1 MLSLKTLSLKP
12 LALKPLALKPLAL
25 STAAALTLQSFGAI
39 LPASAGPSYRPPS
52 RSVPTRTDGT
62 GTRAADNLGC
72 TKDFA
77 VPLTALTPDKYVGQT
92 VAGRPS
98 FFWYQ
103 SESKAAVFTLYELA
117 PVAPSP
123 AKGPEKPSDKPSD
136 KASDKPSDK
145 PSDKASEKGV
155 GKGTGKAA
163 DAAPAKPLETAPA
176 AAQNLGTTD
185 SPATAKRFAPVL
197 AGKLAVTIS
206 PVGSLAAAPAERPA
220 SRTLAP
226 VPSPSPSP
234 QPPAQLPIPQLPAPK
249 LPETK
254 LPETKLPEPAPSKPA
269 AADTVVW
276 VKNIPAQKSRIL
288 QLPLAADKP
297 ELKADAVYRWEV
309 EVICDP
315 NQPSNKSGLATG
327 FIQRV
332 APTAA
337 LSASLAKAK
346 TNQAKA
352 DIYASAGLWYDTLD
366 AMTRAIVAN
375 PNSKSLEQDFYA
387 VLEQAGYGNIVA
399 KERSAK

>member
-1 MLSLKTLSLKP
+1 MLSLKTLS
-12 LALKPLALKPLAL
+12 LKPLAL

-62 GTRAADNLGC
+62 GTRAGSELGC

-92 VAGRPS
+92 VSGRPS

-117 PVAPSP
+117 TPVAPSP
-123 AKGPEKPSDKPSD
+123 AKGP
-136 KASDKPSDK
+136 DKPSDK
-145 PSDKASEKGV
+145 PSDKAPEKPSDKPSEKGA
-155 GKGTGKAA
+155 GKGSDKASE
-163 DAAPAKPLETAPA
+163 AAPGKPLETAPT
-176 AAQNLGTTD
+176 QKLGALGSPTTL
-185 SPATAKRFAPVL
+185 PAV
-197 AGKLAVTIS
+197 
-206 PVGSLAAAPAERPA
+206 
-220 SRTLAP
+220 RTLAP
-226 VPSPSPSP
+226 APLPSP
-234 QPPAQLPIPQLPAPK
+234 QPPAQLPIPKLPAPK

-254 LPETKLPEPAPSKPA
+254 LPETKLPETKLPETKLPETKLPETKLPETAPSKPA
-269 AADTVVW
+269 APDKVVW
-276 VKNIPAQKSRIL
+276 VKNITAQKARIL
-288 QLPLAADKP
+288 QLQLAADKP
-297 ELKADAVYRWEV
+297 ELKADTVYRWEV

-352 DIYASAGLWYDTLD
+352 EIYASAGLWSDTLD

-387 VLEQAGYGNIVA
+387 LLEQAGYGNIVA

>member
-1 MLSLKTLSLKP
+1 MLSLKTLS
-12 LALKPLALKPLAL
+12 LKPLALKPLAL

-136 KASDKPSDK
+136 KASE
-145 PSDKASEKGV
+145 KASEKGV

-176 AAQNLGTTD
+176 AAKNLGTTD

-234 QPPAQLPIPQLPAPK
+234 PPPAQLPIPQLPAPK

-254 LPETKLPEPAPSKPA
+254 LPETKLPETKLPETAPSKPA
-269 AADTVVW
+269 APDTVVW

-297 ELKADAVYRWEV
+297 ELKADTVYRWEV